1 MASHLMSSVK
11 LDFDLREGLA
21 HLVWN
26 IRDEV
31 RGPSPIVSLTGAYF
45 PQWSPVLAALG
56 VLDR

>member
-1 MASHLMSSVK
+1 MSSVK